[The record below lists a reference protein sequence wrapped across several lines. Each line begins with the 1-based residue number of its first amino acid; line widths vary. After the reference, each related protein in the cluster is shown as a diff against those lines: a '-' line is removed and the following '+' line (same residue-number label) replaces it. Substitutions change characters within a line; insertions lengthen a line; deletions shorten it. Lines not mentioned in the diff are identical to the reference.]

1 MSIKRTEQ
9 TNNMT
14 SFHGHT
20 ITTTPER
27 LTNLFGPPTYESNDG
42 EDKVNM
48 EWVLELDN
56 GSVFTIYDWKEYK
69 KLSMTHKIDW
79 HIGARN
85 SGISVDAWA
94 ELMNTIF

>member
-1 MSIKRTEQ
+1 MNIKRATRDYD
-9 TNNMT
+9 MT

-27 LTNLFGPPTYESNDG
+27 LINLFGPPTTDSNDG

-48 EWVLELDN
+48 EWILELPDEYI
-56 GSVFTIYDWKEYK
+56 FTIYDWKEYK
-69 KLSMTHKIDW
+69 KLQMTHKIQW

-85 SGISVDAWA
+85 TGISLEAWS
-94 ELMNTIF
+94 ELMAIL